1 MQEESI
7 FIMFKY
13 QPHKLIMKSQEP
25 LSANIYL
32 GTIDASTQVAAQAFL
47 HKIFSKYDYS
57 EAILFGSRARK
68 DHHPESDMDVA
79 VLLKGVPGKFI
90 ATKLAMD
97 DLAYEVLLDTGIRIS
112 PLPIWS
118 EEWAHPEKYS
128 NPSLITNIQREG
140 IRL

>member
-1 MQEESI
+1 
-7 FIMFKY
+7 
-13 QPHKLIMKSQEP
+13 
-25 LSANIYL
+25 
-32 GTIDASTQVAAQAFL
+32 
-47 HKIFSKYDYS
+47 
-57 EAILFGSRARK
+57 
-68 DHHPESDMDVA
+68 MDVA

-97 DLAYEVLLDTGIRIS
+97 DLAYEVLLETGIRIS

-118 EEWAHPEKYS
+118 EEWAYPENYS